1 MTRQRTGSEGKLVAL
16 KASTTSQF
24 ILSDD
29 SPAILIQEIQG
40 ANQIALRIR
49 KFRQRAVLDL
59 ELVSWSLSAD
69 WVVDR
74 FERFIRYHS
83 Q

>member
-29 SPAILIQEIQG
+29 SPAILQEIQG